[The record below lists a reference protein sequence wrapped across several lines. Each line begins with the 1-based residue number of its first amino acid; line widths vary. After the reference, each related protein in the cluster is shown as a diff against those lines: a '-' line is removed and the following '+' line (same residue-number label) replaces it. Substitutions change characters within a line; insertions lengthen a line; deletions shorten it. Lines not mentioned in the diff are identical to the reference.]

1 MNIGLFFSSSQ
12 GKHHQFSKPHVY
24 RQGMQALKLLDAL
37 KLLELGLENKE
48 YGQIKNFVTGKVFPQ
63 EASL

>member
-1 MNIGLFFSSSQ
+1 
-12 GKHHQFSKPHVY
+12 
-24 RQGMQALKLLDAL
+24 MQALKLLDAL